1 MLGTIR
7 TVSYNLIYTMTTEM
21 KVRLL
26 NLQVYMF
33 QVYGIQKSPLRPTC
47 LEASIK
53 IVGERIMTR
62 ADERQTFANLTNTTV
77 DFSGSRCVNDSERG
91 RPFVAGRT
99 IKKCGEESRKVFP
112 GGAVSDVFFFAIC
125 NI

>member
-1 MLGTIR
+1 
-7 TVSYNLIYTMTTEM
+7 MTTEM

-62 ADERQTFANLTNTTV
+62 ADERQTFPNQTNTTV
-77 DFSGSRCVNDSERG
+77 DFSGARGDNDSERG
-91 RPFVAGRT
+91 PPIVAGRT
-99 IKKCGEESRKVFP
+99 IKKCGEESRKIFP
-112 GGAVSDVFFFAIC
+112 GGAVSDGFFHRPLAPLTRLS
-125 NI
+125 

>member
-1 MLGTIR
+1 
-7 TVSYNLIYTMTTEM
+7 
-21 KVRLL
+21 
-26 NLQVYMF
+26 MF

-77 DFSGSRCVNDSERG
+77 DFSGARGVNDSERG
-91 RPFVAGRT
+91 PPFVAGRT

-112 GGAVSDVFFFAIC
+112 GGAVSDVFFIAIC